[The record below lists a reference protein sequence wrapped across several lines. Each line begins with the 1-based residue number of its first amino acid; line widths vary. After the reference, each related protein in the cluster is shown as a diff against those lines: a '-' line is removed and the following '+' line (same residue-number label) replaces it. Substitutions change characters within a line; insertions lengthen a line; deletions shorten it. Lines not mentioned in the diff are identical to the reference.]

1 MLTATQQI
9 ALSHSGQKRYSLRA
23 LGCDGEQP
31 LHESAFGSSKDILK
45 DLIQIGL
52 STGAIVGTAGMGG
65 DTIVDVLF
73 ALDESA
79 KMAAEIDEVIKTG
92 KSLGK
97 ALKGIGDINIRNGF
111 DVIYKRV
118 QGVIA
123 HIVKLSGKG
132 ARKVLKEI
140 RDEILKLLHHMA
152 RVIGKWVSS
161 LLPDDAGLGGP
172 IVSAFID
179 KAIEEAS
186 ANVYNALVSGFE
198 ALPDEASEVMKDP
211 AKMEAFLNKV
221 LDVVVGFLNGVI
233 DPETWGQ
240 SAAKYAAKFASI
252 GIISSATSG
261 AGAIPAAVGASV
273 GADTAMIKKV
283 RDHLDTTVRQMIPV
297 AVKTF
302 QAMLSAFLAQVAILQ
317 VIMAEDYRKAKKP
330 AKPGEKKPDEAPAPE
345 TPDAPEPEAAP
356 AEEPPEEEKLAAS
369 FNPKGTT
376 ISELRQYIRH
386 SLETE

>member
-9 ALSHSGQKRYSLRA
+9 ALSHSGQHRYSLRA
-23 LGCDGEQP
+23 LGCDGEQI
-31 LHESAFGSSKDILK
+31 LAESAFGSSKDILK

-52 STGAIVGTAGMGG
+52 STGAIAGTAGMGG

-79 KMAAEIDEVIKTG
+79 KMAAEIDGIINAG

-118 QGVIA
+118 QQVIA
-123 HIVKLSGKG
+123 QMIKVAGD
-132 ARKVLKEI
+132 APRKMLREIKE
-140 RDEILKLLHHMA
+140 EILKLLHHMA

-186 ANVYNALVSGFE
+186 ANIYDALVAGFE
-198 ALPDEASEVMKDP
+198 SLPGNAAEVMKDP
-211 AKMEAFLNKV
+211 EKMAAFFNKII
-221 LDVVVGFLNGVI
+221 DVVVGFLDGVI

-240 SAAKYAAKFASI
+240 SATKYVAKFASI
-252 GIISSATSG
+252 GIISSATLG
-261 AGAIPAAVGASV
+261 AGAVPAAVAASV
-273 GADTAMIKKV
+273 GADTVMIKKL

-302 QAMLSAFLAQVAILQ
+302 QAMLTAFLVQVAILQ
-317 VIMAEDYRKAKKP
+317 IIMAEDYATGNRAAKQ
-330 AKPGEKKPDEAPAPE
+330 PDETAAEEEVEAPE
-345 TPDAPEPEAAP
+345 VEA
-356 AEEPPEEEKLAAS
+356 PEEEEERLAAG
-369 FNPKGTT
+369 FNPQGMT

>member
-1 MLTATQQI
+1 MLTATQQL
-9 ALSHSGQKRYSLRA
+9 ALSHNSQQRYSLRA
-23 LGCDGEQP
+23 LGCDTEQP
-31 LHESAFGSSKDILK
+31 LNESAFGRSKEILK
-45 DLIQIGL
+45 DLVQIGL

-73 ALDESA
+73 AIDESA
-79 KMAAEIDEVIKTG
+79 KMAGEIEEIVKAG

-97 ALKGIGDINIRNGF
+97 ALKGVGDIHIRNGF

-118 QGVIA
+118 QDVIA
-123 HIVKLSGKG
+123 QMVKLAGDG
-132 ARKVLKEI
+132 ARQLLKDIKE
-140 RDEILKLLHHMA
+140 EILHLLHKMS

-186 ANVYNALVSGFE
+186 ENVYNALVSGFE
-198 ALPDEASEVMKDP
+198 ALPGDAAEMIKDP
-211 AKMEAFLNKV
+211 ERMEAFFNKI
-221 LDVVVGFLNGVI
+221 LDVVVGFFNGII
-233 DPETWGQ
+233 DPQTWGQ
-240 SAAKYAAKFASI
+240 NATKYVTKFASI
-252 GIISSATSG
+252 GLISSATLG

-273 GADTAMIKKV
+273 GADTVVIKKL

-317 VIMAEDYRKAKKP
+317 VVMAEDYSRKKQSAP
-330 AKPGEKKPDEAPAPE
+330 EPDEESPDDEPAPE
-345 TPDAPEPEAAP
+345 ETA
-356 AEEPPEEEKLAAS
+356 PEEEKLDAS
-369 FNPKGTT
+369 FNPKGMT

-386 SLETE
+386 SLESE

>member
-1 MLTATQQI
+1 
-9 ALSHSGQKRYSLRA
+9 
-23 LGCDGEQP
+23 